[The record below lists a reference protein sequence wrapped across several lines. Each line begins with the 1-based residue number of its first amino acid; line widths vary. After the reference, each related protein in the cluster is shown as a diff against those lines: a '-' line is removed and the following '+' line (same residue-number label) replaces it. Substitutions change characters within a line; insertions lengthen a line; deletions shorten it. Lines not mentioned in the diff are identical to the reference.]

1 MKNEIDIQEIQSS
14 EYVGEL
20 NVIKEETVEG
30 AEIKE
35 IEKVKVEDVQI
46 SREVTKIQESVLKEA
61 VNEMSTMKLESTSVA
76 EAKELVQ
83 DVKIEESISEA
94 SDIKIE
100 IKDECAQLKITK
112 EEITEVSE
120 NVEVEQ
126 EVEVNIKK
134 SVQINES
141 QNKYQTFVCE
151 SSIENSEFI
160 QEASFTAK
168 SVENLATVQQSFSA
182 KTTEDKKNLTLE
194 LKKSDSQSSIKSTI
208 DTPTPSTIPPTPLT
222 DEYVFRLQAP
232 LPKLTG
238 PPVPRSPSPN
248 DEDPNIV
255 KKKLIPHID
264 TEIIEEIVYDVP
276 LPTPPEDKVTPPVYT
291 KPGLRGGNM
300 RYVFKKKEEIQEI
313 ERKSSL
319 LASAIDETI
328 KSIQEYKEEVG
339 IDTKTEP
346 IVYNGYAKVIK
357 TKVFNLDTELPVN
370 VEQQVI
376 KNTDTINKIVE
387 NRDSVQNKEA
397 LENSC
402 EVIETTEAKMGE
414 NEDVSVDGY
423 RPVPFNPDDA
433 PHLERVKITIPGPTP
448 TVDPGKAFVTPN
460 GGDYWHPPG
469 VDFKKIKP
477 IVESLKDSE
486 VLKALNEE
494 FMRTQEEKKKEERK
508 WTKFLQKPSR
518 PVPKAKF
525 GYHGYTATE
534 EEIEDFNTGPLPWEE
549 RALNEPPA
557 PPVEPE
563 EPILECQQTTR
574 KTEAVEMEANEV
586 IEESN
591 ENAETII
598 EEVTEEREEATQNGE
613 VIENGVE
620 NGEEQKQQ
628 EKYLA

>member
-1 MKNEIDIQEIQSS
+1 MATESVAIETQSKKEREEVIKSHEMSSEQIETATIEGKEVVIQDLQKALEIETKNLAEVEKLETIQPIVELQEDIVEKIDIRVEMKNEIDIQEIQSS

-126 EVEVNIKK
+126 EVE
-134 SVQINES
+134 
-141 QNKYQTFVCE
+141 
-151 SSIENSEFI
+151 
-160 QEASFTAK
+160 
-168 SVENLATVQQSFSA
+168 
-182 KTTEDKKNLTLE
+182 
-194 LKKSDSQSSIKSTI
+194 
-208 DTPTPSTIPPTPLT
+208 
-222 DEYVFRLQAP
+222 
-232 LPKLTG
+232 
-238 PPVPRSPSPN
+238 
-248 DEDPNIV
+248 
-255 KKKLIPHID
+255 
-264 TEIIEEIVYDVP
+264 
-276 LPTPPEDKVTPPVYT
+276 
-291 KPGLRGGNM
+291 
-300 RYVFKKKEEIQEI
+300 EEIQEI

-387 NRDSVQNKEA
+387 NRDSVQNTEA

-460 GGDYWHPPG
+460 GEIIGTHQG
-469 VDFKKIKP
+469 IVD
-477 IVESLKDSE
+477 DSE

-534 EEIEDFNTGPLPWEE
+534 EEIEVS
-549 RALNEPPA
+549 RY
-557 PPVEPE
+557 V
-563 EPILECQQTTR
+563 
-574 KTEAVEMEANEV
+574 
-586 IEESN
+586 
-591 ENAETII
+591 
-598 EEVTEEREEATQNGE
+598 
-613 VIENGVE
+613 
-620 NGEEQKQQ
+620 
-628 EKYLA
+628 